1 MKFNPERST
10 IMDTQNDMPQN
21 VEKLKE
27 IPKWTRRYAQN
38 RTLTIFVLMLII
50 TLFSMLIALLV
61 AFLLGLSL
69 AGFRKG
75 DIILG
80 CVGIAVLIAV
90 LAAIAKFYLFI
101 FAKFGGKNK
110 GLLDQIVDRWI
121 YGREGTAS
129 MPMPEAAK
137 KTKWSEILASI
148 AYMVCILASMNLAMR
163 GYIPNKYFIPLTA
176 LFVVP
181 FNIYLYF
188 IQRPRLGPVL
198 LLCPILYAVHAILI
212 IAGVPIYFT
221 GIFAVPLNLLF
232 PLIYTFLT
240 YIIGHFYS
248 RYALK
253 KLKGL
258 THLEGGTVNGD

>member
-1 MKFNPERST
+1 MNAQ
-10 IMDTQNDMPQN
+10 QNQVPQN
-21 VEKLKE
+21 EEKLKE

-38 RTLTIFVLMLII
+38 RTLTILVLTVMAGLFGMFV
-50 TLFSMLIALLV
+50 AALV
-61 AFLLGLSL
+61 AFPLVLAF

-75 DIILG
+75 NMILG
-80 CVGIAVLIAV
+80 CVGITVLVAV
-90 LAAIAKFYLFI
+90 LAAIVKFYIFI

-110 GLLDQIVDRWI
+110 GLLDQIIDRWI

-129 MPMPEAAK
+129 IPMPEATK
-137 KTKWSEILASI
+137 KRKWSEILTAI
-148 AYMVCILASMNLAMR
+148 VYMVCLLGSMELAML
-163 GYIPNKYFIPLTA
+163 GYIPVKYLLPLMA

-181 FNIYLYF
+181 FNVYLYL

-198 LLCPILYAVHAILI
+198 LLCPILYTIHAILI

-221 GIFAVPLNLLF
+221 GNYAVPLNMFL
-232 PLIYTFLT
+232 PVIYTSFT
-240 YIIGHFYS
+240 YMIGHLYS

-258 THLEGGTVNGD
+258 THLEGDTANGD